1 MGVSSS
7 KSDTIQ
13 DVEMFILNV
22 QASIKP
28 YVFQLRQLLIM
39 FTNKNVY
46 FLKRLRNPHCIINY
60 YRYFT
65 GH

>member
-1 MGVSSS
+1 MFPSS

-28 YVFQLRQLLIM
+28 YVFQLRLQIKM
-39 FTNKNVY
+39 Y
-46 FLKRLRNPHCIINY
+46 IFLKDFLILIA
-60 YRYFT
+60 
-65 GH
+65 